1 MTSSDDEKDTQIP
14 IESQILNNIS
24 ENVNKTDT
32 YDFSFSYR
40 KDKFNFLSILIVE
53 GFINEFQRD
62 INMIIMQEII
72 HLILYMYG
80 ISEWEQKSEDI
91 ADQNNTIE
99 RLLGSVARDD
109 FTLNWNHIANAL
121 RHELYDKISVVFTTI
136 LKKK

>member
-80 ISEWEQKSEDI
+80 KPSVNENCISIKETSELEQK
-91 ADQNNTIE
+91 
-99 RLLGSVARDD
+99 L
-109 FTLNWNHIANAL
+109 
-121 RHELYDKISVVFTTI
+121 
-136 LKKK
+136 